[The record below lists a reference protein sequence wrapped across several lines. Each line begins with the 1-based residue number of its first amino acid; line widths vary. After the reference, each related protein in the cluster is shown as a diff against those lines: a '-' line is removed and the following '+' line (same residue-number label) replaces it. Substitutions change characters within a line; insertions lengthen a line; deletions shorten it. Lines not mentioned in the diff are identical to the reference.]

1 MISTRTMLVTVMI
14 LAALILSA
22 CGEKET
28 PEQRIER
35 IRYNHEIYPV
45 ATKTLYGA
53 EGEPMLLVD
62 LQVANQGGDV
72 IENLT
77 VLIQVFGPDGEQK
90 NSQRVTLD
98 LSDIPR
104 GTGMRVSA
112 TMPGVELLEGDE
124 VRVELEHGLPPEVLR
139 EFPEFAEVAGVS

>member
-1 MISTRTMLVTVMI
+1 MTRHRTFLLLVVI
-14 LAALILSA
+14 LAAVVLPA
-22 CGEKET
+22 CGDKET
-28 PEQRIER
+28 PEQRVER

-45 ATKTLYGA
+45 ATKTLYSA
-53 EGEPMLLVD
+53 EGEPTLLVD
-62 LQVANQGGDV
+62 LEVANKGSDV
-72 IENLT
+72 IDNLT

-112 TMPGVELLEGDE
+112 TLPGVELLEGDE
-124 VRVELEHGLPPEVLR
+124 VRVELEHGLSPEVLHD
-139 EFPEFAEVAGVS
+139 FPEYAEVAGVS

>member
-1 MISTRTMLVTVMI
+1 MNSTRTMLVTVMI
-14 LAALILSA
+14 LAAVTLSA
-22 CGEKET
+22 CGDRET
-28 PEQRIER
+28 PEQRVER

-45 ATKTLYGA
+45 ATKTLFSA
-53 EGEPMLLVD
+53 EGEPTLLVD
-62 LQVANQGGDV
+62 LEVANKGSDV
-72 IENLT
+72 IDNLT

-112 TMPGVELLEGDE
+112 TLPGVKLLEGYE
-124 VRVELEHGLPPEVLR
+124 VRVELEHGIPPDVLH
-139 EFPEFAEVAGVS
+139 EFPEYAEVTGVS

>member
-1 MISTRTMLVTVMI
+1 MIQKMTMPALVII
-14 LAALILSA
+14 LIAVTLSA

-28 PEQRIER
+28 PEQRVER

-53 EGEPMLLVD
+53 EGEPTLLVD
-62 LQVANQGGDV
+62 LQVANQGGDT
-72 IENLT
+72 IDNLT
-77 VLIQVFGPDGEQK
+77 VLIQVFDATGEEK

-112 TMPGVELLEGDE
+112 TLPGVELLEGDE

-139 EFPEFAEVAGVS
+139 DFPEYAELAGVS